1 MVWLWSDSLCST
13 IVMDHTG
20 DTGITTWILCLWVA
34 HRARAALFGLRWR
47 FMSSYIYLPIWL
59 QSVCHITHFSAH
71 STSDPYRWL
80 CAWCNLGVLLEKT
93 FFVSNGTMMFSVPSA
108 FVSQILGLR
117 VTNFARCRYRTCQY
131 FYIVRWLRLYLT
143 SICATKRFLRSSAIS
158 QYIIAG
164 LACIDTMVII
174 HEGDRDISLS
184 LLTLFLST
192 LPGELRVTN
201 SRWSVSTKIPL

>member
-1 MVWLWSDSLCST
+1 MQYYSD
-13 IVMDHTG
+13 G
-20 DTGITTWILCLWVA
+20 PYWRYGITTWILCWWVA
-34 HRARAALFGLRWR
+34 HRAIAALFSLRWR

-71 STSDPYRWL
+71 STSDPYRWW
-80 CAWCNLGVLLEKT
+80 CVWCNRSSVGNN

-143 SICATKRFLRSSAIS
+143 SICATKRFLRSCAIS
-158 QYIIAG
+158 QYIIAALG
-164 LACIDTMVII
+164 CIDTMVII
-174 HEGDRDISLS
+174 LEGNRVVSLS
-184 LLTLFLST
+184 LVTLFLST

>member
-1 MVWLWSDSLCST
+1 MWGSVYSPRFMVWLWSDSLCST

-20 DTGITTWILCLWVA
+20 DTGITTWILCWWVA
-34 HRARAALFGLRWR
+34 HRAIAALFSLRWR

-71 STSDPYRWL
+71 STSDPYRWW

-117 VTNFARCRYRTCQY
+117 VTN
-131 FYIVRWLRLYLT
+131 
-143 SICATKRFLRSSAIS
+143 
-158 QYIIAG
+158 IA
-164 LACIDTMVII
+164 DV
-174 HEGDRDISLS
+174 DIEHVNI
-184 LLTLFLST
+184 ST
-192 LPGELRVTN
+192 LYDDFVYILQAYVQLSGSFDLAPYL
-201 SRWSVSTKIPL
+201 SIS